1 MRKLNLE
8 KSTKL
13 MDYADEN
20 LLWYP
25 SSANT
30 MDPPKAFMKNYNALR
45 GLCGIKKTPI
55 DMTYARFV
63 WGLALVNQYQFE
75 TGDK

>member
-45 GLCGIKKTPI
+45 GLCGIKKAPI
-55 DMTYARFV
+55 DVASSLTAFRMGSRVGA
-63 WGLALVNQYQFE
+63 
-75 TGDK
+75 